1 MSERIFAPPRRRC
14 SARSAWSGDGSD
26 RDGDGRASGGVPD
39 RSERVALL
47 DIGGYELQR
56 LQRQAGMELAMR
68 TVDEILRQT
77 A

>member
-1 MSERIFAPPRRRC
+1 MSDYIFTPPRRR
-14 SARSAWSGDGSD
+14 RGHFSAWSGDGSD

>member
-1 MSERIFAPPRRRC
+1 MSDYTFKRPRKRRKFLAP
-14 SARSAWSGDGSD
+14 AAGDGAD
-26 RDGDGRASGGVPD
+26 RGGDDRASGGVPD

-56 LQRQAGMELAMR
+56 LQRQAGIELAMR
-68 TVDEILRQT
+68 TVDEMLRQT